1 MLFTFFKG
9 DYINEDSFSKIIA
22 DLTTSVPVDALED
35 LEDLDEEVDDVQI
48 ELNGGGDV
56 LLRGD
61 PGHDHLQTRQMVK
74 DLWRE
79 F

>member
-1 MLFTFFKG
+1 ML
-9 DYINEDSFSKIIA
+9 NEDSVLEIIA
-22 DLTTSVPVDALED
+22 DLTTSVPVDSLKD
-35 LEDLDEEVDDVQI
+35 LEDLDEEVDDVQV
-48 ELNGGGDV
+48 ELNGGRDV

-61 PGHDHLQTRQMVK
+61 PGHYHLQTRQMGK